1 MWGGPNMEA
10 ASGFTSRLLFSQVAA
25 SHAAIDAVGPI
36 AGAAAR
42 EAVCV
47 GGLIFFL

>member
-1 MWGGPNMEA
+1 MWGSPKERA
-10 ASGFTSRLLFSQVAA
+10 ANSLTSPTLFSPVAA
-25 SHAAIDAVGPI
+25 SHVAIHAVGAI

-42 EAVCV
+42 ELVCV